1 MSYNR
6 GGGARRVAVSYYRG
20 RRLGVQFAEDAR
32 LSARMTLRKYIGIS
46 GQSLSKSQHRLHS

>member
-32 LSARMTLRKYIGIS
+32 LSTRMTLRE
-46 GQSLSKSQHRLHS
+46 

>member
-20 RRLGVQFAEDAR
+20 RRHGVSVQFTEDAR
-32 LSARMTLRKYIGIS
+32 LSTYMTLRK
-46 GQSLSKSQHRLHS
+46 